1 MSLNQSNSIS
11 TLSDTALISLYQKD
25 GDKQIVG
32 ELYKRYTRFVF
43 SICMKYLRDE
53 ESSKDA
59 VMQIFEKLFVDLR
72 KHEVSNFKSWLHSVT
87 RNHCLHIL
95 RDSKYQNQKLKDFSN
110 SEEEVMEN
118 QQFLYQDSVNVLED
132 RVADLERE
140 LGNLSK
146 EQRVCVELFYLKD
159 KSYQEIADETGYSL
173 NQVKSY
179 IQNGKRNLTNSM
191 VGNERKQ

>member
-1 MSLNQSNSIS
+1 VNNDKENISAFSDLSLI
-11 TLSDTALISLYQKD
+11 DLYKKD

-43 SICMKYLRDE
+43 SICMKYLKDE

-87 RNHCLHIL
+87 RNYCLHII
-95 RDSKYQNQKLKDFSN
+95 RDSKYQNQKLRDFSN

-118 QQFLYQDSVNVLED
+118 QLFLYQDSVTVQEE
-132 RVADLERE
+132 RVAELERE

>member
-1 MSLNQSNSIS
+1 LKKDKDDIS
-11 TLSDTALISLYQKD
+11 AFSDLQLIDIYKKD

-43 SICMKYLRDE
+43 SICMKYLKDE
-53 ESSKDA
+53 ESGKDA

-72 KHEVSNFKSWLHSVT
+72 KHEVANFKSWLHSVT
-87 RNHCLHIL
+87 RNHCLHII
-95 RDSKYQNQKLKDFSN
+95 RDSKYQNQKMKDFSN

-118 QQFLYQDSVNVLED
+118 QLYLYQDSVNVLED
-132 RVADLERE
+132 RVVELERE

-159 KSYQEIADETGYSL
+159 KCYQEVAEITGYSL

-179 IQNGKRNLTNSM
+179 IQNGKRNLIISL
-191 VGNERKQ
+191 VGNAGKQ

>member
-1 MSLNQSNSIS
+1 MNQSNSIS

-43 SICMKYLRDE
+43 SVCMKYLKDE

>member
-1 MSLNQSNSIS
+1 
-11 TLSDTALISLYQKD
+11 
-25 GDKQIVG
+25 
-32 ELYKRYTRFVF
+32 
-43 SICMKYLRDE
+43 MKYLKDE

-118 QQFLYQDSVNVLED
+118 QLFLYQDSVNVLED

-191 VGNERKQ
+191 IGNERKQ

>member
-1 MSLNQSNSIS
+1 MNNNKENIS
-11 TLSDTALISLYQKD
+11 AFSDLSLISLYKKD
-25 GDKQIVG
+25 DDKQIVG

-43 SICMKYLRDE
+43 SICMKYLKDE
-53 ESSKDA
+53 DSSKDA

-87 RNHCLHIL
+87 RNYCLHLL

-118 QQFLYQDSVNVLED
+118 QLFLYQDSVNVLED
-132 RVADLERE
+132 RVVELERE

-159 KSYQEIADETGYSL
+159 KSYQEIVDETGYSL

>member
-1 MSLNQSNSIS
+1 MNKDKEDIS
-11 TLSDTALISLYQKD
+11 AFSDLQLISLYKKD

-43 SICMKYLRDE
+43 SVCMKYLKDE

-59 VMQIFEKLFVDLR
+59 VMHIFEKLFVDLR

-87 RNHCLHIL
+87 KNQCLHIL
-95 RDSKYQNQKLKDFSN
+95 RDLKYQNQKMKDFSN

-118 QQFLYQDSVNVLED
+118 QLFLYQDSVNVLED
-132 RVADLERE
+132 RVVELERE

-179 IQNGKRNLTNSM
+179 IQNGKRNLTNIM

>member
-1 MSLNQSNSIS
+1 
-11 TLSDTALISLYQKD
+11 
-25 GDKQIVG
+25 
-32 ELYKRYTRFVF
+32 
-43 SICMKYLRDE
+43 MKYLEDE

-87 RNHCLHIL
+87 RNYCLHII

-118 QQFLYQDSVNVLED
+118 QLFLYQDSVTVQEE
-132 RVADLERE
+132 RVAELERE

>member
-1 MSLNQSNSIS
+1 MNKDNEDIS
-11 TLSDTALISLYQKD
+11 AYSDLALIDLYKKD

-43 SICMKYLRDE
+43 SICMKYLKDE

-87 RNHCLHIL
+87 KNHCLHII
-95 RDSKYQNQKLKDFSN
+95 RDSKYQNQKLRDFSN
-110 SEEEVMEN
+110 SEEEIMEN
-118 QQFLYQDSVNVLED
+118 QLFLYQDSVNVLEE
-132 RVADLERE
+132 RVAELERE

-159 KSYQEIADETGYSL
+159 KCYQEVAEITGYSM

-179 IQNGKRNLTNSM
+179 IQNGKRNLINSL

>member
-1 MSLNQSNSIS
+1 
-11 TLSDTALISLYQKD
+11 
-25 GDKQIVG
+25 
-32 ELYKRYTRFVF
+32 
-43 SICMKYLRDE
+43 MKYLKDE

-59 VMQIFEKLFVDLR
+59 VMQIFEKLFVDLH
-72 KHEVSNFKSWLHSVT
+72 KHEVGNFKSWLHSVT
-87 RNHCLHIL
+87 RNYCLHII

-118 QQFLYQDSVNVLED
+118 QLFLYQDSVNVLED

>member
-1 MSLNQSNSIS
+1 MNQSNKIS
-11 TLSDTALISLYQKD
+11 SLSDTDLISLYKKD

-43 SICMKYLRDE
+43 SICMKYLKDE

-87 RNHCLHIL
+87 RNYCLHII
-95 RDSKYQNQKLKDFSN
+95 RDSKYQSQKLKDFSN

-118 QQFLYQDSVNVLED
+118 QLFLYQDSVTVQEE
-132 RVADLERE
+132 RVVELERE

>member
-1 MSLNQSNSIS
+1 M
-11 TLSDTALISLYQKD
+11 
-25 GDKQIVG
+25 
-32 ELYKRYTRFVF
+32 F
-43 SICMKYLRDE
+43 SICIKYLKDE

-59 VMQIFEKLFVDLR
+59 VMQIFEKLFVDLL

-87 RNHCLHIL
+87 RNYCLHLL
-95 RDSKYQNQKLKDFSN
+95 RDSKYQNQKMKDFSN

-118 QQFLYQDSVNVLED
+118 QLFLYQDSVNVLED
-132 RVADLERE
+132 RVVELERE

-159 KSYQEIADETGYSL
+159 KCYQEVAEITGYSL

-179 IQNGKRNLTNSM
+179 IQNGKRNLIISL
-191 VGNERKQ
+191 VGNAGKQ

>member
-1 MSLNQSNSIS
+1 MKKDKEDIS
-11 TLSDTALISLYQKD
+11 AYSDLQLIDLYKKD

-32 ELYKRYTRFVF
+32 ELYKRNTRFVF
-43 SICMKYLRDE
+43 SVCMKYLKDE

-87 RNHCLHIL
+87 KNHCLHII
-95 RDSKYQNQKLKDFSN
+95 RDSKYQNQKMKDFSN
-110 SEEEVMEN
+110 SEEEIMEN
-118 QQFLYQDSVNVLED
+118 QLFLYQDSVNVLEE
-132 RVADLERE
+132 RVAELERE

-159 KSYQEIADETGYSL
+159 KCYQEVAEITGYSM

-179 IQNGKRNLTNSM
+179 IQNGKRNLAISLVN
-191 VGNERKQ
+191 NERK

>member
-1 MSLNQSNSIS
+1 MNQSNNIS
-11 TLSDTALISLYQKD
+11 SLSDSDLITLYKKD

-43 SICMKYLRDE
+43 SICMKYLKDE
-53 ESSKDA
+53 ESCKDA

-72 KHEVSNFKSWLHSVT
+72 KHEVANFKSWLHSVT
-87 RNHCLHIL
+87 RNHCLHII
-95 RDSKYQNQKLKDFSN
+95 RDSKYKNQKMKDFSN

-118 QQFLYQDSVNVLED
+118 QLFLYQDSVNVLED
-132 RVADLERE
+132 RVAELERE

-159 KSYQEIADETGYSL
+159 KCYQEVAEITGYSL
-173 NQVKSY
+173 NQVKSN
-179 IQNGKRNLTNSM
+179 IQNGKRNLIISL
-191 VGNERKQ
+191 VGNAGKQ

>member
-1 MSLNQSNSIS
+1 
-11 TLSDTALISLYQKD
+11 
-25 GDKQIVG
+25 
-32 ELYKRYTRFVF
+32 
-43 SICMKYLRDE
+43 MKYLRDE

>member
-1 MSLNQSNSIS
+1 
-11 TLSDTALISLYQKD
+11 
-25 GDKQIVG
+25 
-32 ELYKRYTRFVF
+32 
-43 SICMKYLRDE
+43 
-53 ESSKDA
+53 
-59 VMQIFEKLFVDLR
+59 
-72 KHEVSNFKSWLHSVT
+72 
-87 RNHCLHIL
+87 
-95 RDSKYQNQKLKDFSN
+95 
-110 SEEEVMEN
+110 MEN
-118 QQFLYQDSVNVLED
+118 QLFLYQDSVNVLED
-132 RVADLERE
+132 RVVELERE

>member
-1 MSLNQSNSIS
+1 MTGVQ
-11 TLSDTALISLYQKD
+11 TCALPIC
-25 GDKQIVG
+25 DKQIVG

-43 SICMKYLRDE
+43 SICMKYLKDE

-72 KHEVSNFKSWLHSVT
+72 KHEVANFKSWLHSVT
-87 RNHCLHIL
+87 RNHCLHII
-95 RDSKYQNQKLKDFSN
+95 RDSKYQNQKMKDFSN

-118 QQFLYQDSVNVLED
+118 QLFLYQDSVNVLEE
-132 RVADLERE
+132 RVAELERE

-159 KSYQEIADETGYSL
+159 KCYQEVAEITGFSL

-179 IQNGKRNLTNSM
+179 IQNGKRNLIISM
-191 VGNERKQ
+191 VGNAGKQ

>member
-1 MSLNQSNSIS
+1 LNQSNKIS
-11 TLSDTALISLYQKD
+11 SLSDTDLISLYKKD

-43 SICMKYLRDE
+43 SICMKYLKDE

-87 RNHCLHIL
+87 KNHCLHII
-95 RDSKYQNQKLKDFSN
+95 RDSNYQNQKLKDFSN

-118 QQFLYQDSVNVLED
+118 QLFLYQDSVNVLED
-132 RVADLERE
+132 RVVELERE

>member
-1 MSLNQSNSIS
+1 
-11 TLSDTALISLYQKD
+11 
-25 GDKQIVG
+25 
-32 ELYKRYTRFVF
+32 
-43 SICMKYLRDE
+43 MKYLKDE

-87 RNHCLHIL
+87 RNYCLHII

-110 SEEEVMEN
+110 SEEEIMEN
-118 QQFLYQDSVNVLED
+118 QLFLYQDSVTVQEE
-132 RVADLERE
+132 RVAELERE

-159 KSYQEIADETGYSL
+159 KSYQEIADETGCSL

-191 VGNERKQ
+191 VGNERK

>member
-1 MSLNQSNSIS
+1 
-11 TLSDTALISLYQKD
+11 
-25 GDKQIVG
+25 
-32 ELYKRYTRFVF
+32 
-43 SICMKYLRDE
+43 
-53 ESSKDA
+53 
-59 VMQIFEKLFVDLR
+59 
-72 KHEVSNFKSWLHSVT
+72 
-87 RNHCLHIL
+87 
-95 RDSKYQNQKLKDFSN
+95 
-110 SEEEVMEN
+110 MEN

>member
-1 MSLNQSNSIS
+1 
-11 TLSDTALISLYQKD
+11 
-25 GDKQIVG
+25 
-32 ELYKRYTRFVF
+32 
-43 SICMKYLRDE
+43 MKYLEDE
-53 ESSKDA
+53 ESSRDA

-87 RNHCLHIL
+87 RNYCLHII
-95 RDSKYQNQKLKDFSN
+95 RDSKYQNQKLRDFSN

-118 QQFLYQDSVNVLED
+118 QLFLYQDSVTVQEE
-132 RVADLERE
+132 RVAELERE

>member
-1 MSLNQSNSIS
+1 MNKDKEDIS
-11 TLSDTALISLYQKD
+11 AFSDLQLIDLYKKD

-43 SICMKYLRDE
+43 SICMKYLKDE

-72 KHEVSNFKSWLHSVT
+72 KHEVVNFKSWLHSVT
-87 RNHCLHIL
+87 RNHCLHII
-95 RDSKYQNQKLKDFSN
+95 RDSKYQNQKMKDFSN

-118 QQFLYQDSVNVLED
+118 QLFLYQDSVNVLED
-132 RVADLERE
+132 RVVELERE

-159 KSYQEIADETGYSL
+159 KCYQEVAEITGYSL

>member
-1 MSLNQSNSIS
+1 MNKYKEDIS
-11 TLSDTALISLYQKD
+11 AFSDLQLIEHYKKD

-43 SICMKYLRDE
+43 SICMKYFKDE

-72 KHEVSNFKSWLHSVT
+72 KHEVANFKSWLHSVT
-87 RNHCLHIL
+87 RNHCLHII

-118 QQFLYQDSVNVLED
+118 QLFLYQDSVNVLED

-146 EQRVCVELFYLKD
+146 EQRVCLELFYLKD
-159 KSYQEIADETGYSL
+159 KCYQEVAEITGYSL

>member
-1 MSLNQSNSIS
+1 MNNDKENISAFSDLSLI
-11 TLSDTALISLYQKD
+11 DLYKKD

-43 SICMKYLRDE
+43 SICMKYLKNE

-87 RNHCLHIL
+87 KNHCLHII

-118 QQFLYQDSVNVLED
+118 QLFLYQDSVNVLED
-132 RVADLERE
+132 RVVELERE

>member
-1 MSLNQSNSIS
+1 
-11 TLSDTALISLYQKD
+11 
-25 GDKQIVG
+25 
-32 ELYKRYTRFVF
+32 
-43 SICMKYLRDE
+43 
-53 ESSKDA
+53 
-59 VMQIFEKLFVDLR
+59 
-72 KHEVSNFKSWLHSVT
+72 
-87 RNHCLHIL
+87 
-95 RDSKYQNQKLKDFSN
+95 
-110 SEEEVMEN
+110 MEN
-118 QQFLYQDSVNVLED
+118 QLFLYQDSVTVQEE
-132 RVADLERE
+132 RVAELERE

>member
-1 MSLNQSNSIS
+1 M
-11 TLSDTALISLYQKD
+11 
-25 GDKQIVG
+25 
-32 ELYKRYTRFVF
+32 F
-43 SICMKYLRDE
+43 SICMKYLKDE

-72 KHEVSNFKSWLHSVT
+72 KHEVANFKSWLHSVA
-87 RNHCLHIL
+87 RNHCLHII
-95 RDSKYQNQKLKDFSN
+95 RDSKYQNQKMKDFSN

-118 QQFLYQDSVNVLED
+118 QLFLYQDSVNVLED
-132 RVADLERE
+132 RVVELERE

-159 KSYQEIADETGYSL
+159 KCYQEVAEITGYSL

-179 IQNGKRNLTNSM
+179 IQNGKRNLIISL
-191 VGNERKQ
+191 VGNAGKQ

>member
-1 MSLNQSNSIS
+1 MNNDKENISAFSDLSLI
-11 TLSDTALISLYQKD
+11 DLYKKD

-43 SICMKYLRDE
+43 SICMKYLKDE

-87 RNHCLHIL
+87 KNHCLHII

-118 QQFLYQDSVNVLED
+118 QLFLYQDSVNVLED
-132 RVADLERE
+132 RVVELERE